1 QQWTP
6 GRLKNWAAG
15 VGPDTLTW
23 VSERLAEKA
32 HLEQAYRLCL
42 GLLSLTREYP
52 SERVNNS
59 CRLANTEGLNR
70 LKQIKSILK
79 NNRDLVPADG
89 DSVARATSTETGNP
103 IMPHTLMKQLTE
115 IEMKQ
120 PAPVVAVKSMWVVHW
135 VTMPASRVTACS
147 TGA

>member
-1 QQWTP
+1 MPERHRHHQQWTP

-32 HLEQAYRLCL
+32 HPEQAYRLCL

-89 DSVARATSTETGNP
+89 DLHPSQELPQEHENIRGP
-103 IMPHTLMKQLTE
+103 RHF
-115 IEMKQ
+115 
-120 PAPVVAVKSMWVVHW
+120 H
-135 VTMPASRVTACS
+135 
-147 TGA
+147 